1 MINSDELES
10 ISKASNRREA
20 NGKFYEI
27 LDGDPS
33 QRKLKILT
41 EVMFTDKTH
50 DGHKELAEEVEKFL
64 RGTVVLLV

>member
-10 ISKASNRREA
+10 INNANNKREA

-33 QRKLKILT
+33 RRKLKILA
-41 EVMFTDKTH
+41 EVLFTDETH
-50 DGHKELAEEVEKFL
+50 DGHKELAEEVEMFL